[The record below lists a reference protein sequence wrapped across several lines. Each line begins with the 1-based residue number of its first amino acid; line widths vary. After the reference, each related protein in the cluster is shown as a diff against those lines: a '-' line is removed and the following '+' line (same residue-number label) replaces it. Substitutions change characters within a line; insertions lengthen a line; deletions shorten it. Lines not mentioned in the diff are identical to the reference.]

1 MSFWL
6 NVGLAYLLLLGL
18 GLAAGAFFG
27 ARGRRGG
34 RGFGGAPTPVPV
46 DPSGPTLAAAWL
58 PLGSAFDRALLPD
71 AFTDDDSFAPS
82 A

>member
-18 GLAAGAFFG
+18 GLAAGAYFG
-27 ARGRRGG
+27 SRRRRGG
-34 RGFGGAPTPVPV
+34 RGFGSDPGPEPV
-46 DPSGPTLAAAWL
+46 DPTGPTLAAGWL
-58 PLGSAFDRALLPD
+58 PLGSAFDRKFMPAAFGDDEALV
-71 AFTDDDSFAPS
+71 SS